1 MEFNT
6 TEEIIQDIAAGKMVI
21 LLDDEDR
28 ENEGDLVC
36 AAELVDDKKIN
47 FMISKARGLVC
58 LPLSPQKCDQLNL
71 PMMTNNNRAKHGTGF
86 TVSIEAAEG
95 ISTGISAEDRAKTI
109 IAEEKKNAKAGD
121 IVQPGHI
128 FPLRAFEGG
137 VLSRAGH
144 TEAACDLARLAGL
157 EEAGVICEIMNDDGS
172 MARRDD
178 LIKFASI
185 HEMKIGTIA
194 DLIHYRTLKEKS
206 VHLEY
211 SKSVEIDGLQ
221 FDLSAW
227 RDSIFDNLHLAFVKG
242 DLSTSDSPLVR
253 VHVPNTLHDLIGIEE
268 FGKRLNLEKA
278 LKRIGKEECGVLL
291 LIGNYQDADE
301 VMNDLKGAKSSVKPE
316 TKTVGIGS
324 QILKELGLQQITLLG
339 TPVKYPSLSGFD
351 LEVMGF
357 EQ

>member
-1 MEFNT
+1 MEFNK

-36 AAELVDDKKIN
+36 AAELIDDQKIN
-47 FMISKARGLVC
+47 FMISKAKGLVC
-58 LPLSPQKCDQLNL
+58 LPLSPDKCDQLNL

-95 ISTGISAEDRAKTI
+95 ISTGISAEDRARTI
-109 IAEEKKNAKAGD
+109 KAAAKKNAKAED

-178 LIKFASI
+178 LLKFAEKN
-185 HEMKIGTIA
+185 EMKIGTIS

-206 VHLEY
+206 VNLEY
-211 SKSVEIDGLQ
+211 SKTVEIHGIQ
-221 FDLSAW
+221 FGETAYLII
-227 RDSIFDNLHLAFVKG
+227 SI
-242 DLSTSDSPLVR
+242 
-253 VHVPNTLHDLIGIEE
+253 
-268 FGKRLNLEKA
+268 
-278 LKRIGKEECGVLL
+278 
-291 LIGNYQDADE
+291 
-301 VMNDLKGAKSSVKPE
+301 
-316 TKTVGIGS
+316 
-324 QILKELGLQQITLLG
+324 
-339 TPVKYPSLSGFD
+339 
-351 LEVMGF
+351 
-357 EQ
+357 

>member
-1 MEFNT
+1 
-6 TEEIIQDIAAGKMVI
+6 
-21 LLDDEDR
+21 
-28 ENEGDLVC
+28 
-36 AAELVDDKKIN
+36 
-47 FMISKARGLVC
+47 
-58 LPLSPQKCDQLNL
+58 
-71 PMMTNNNRAKHGTGF
+71 
-86 TVSIEAAEG
+86 VSIEAAQG
-95 ISTGISAEDRAKTI
+95 ISTGISAEDRARTI
-109 IAEEKKNAKAGD
+109 IAASKKNARAED

-157 EEAGVICEIMNDDGS
+157 EEAGVICEIMNEDGS

-178 LIKFASI
+178 LMEFAAT
-185 HEMKIGTIA
+185 HEMRIGTIA

-206 VHLEY
+206 VHLEF
-211 SKSVEIDGLQ
+211 SKSVEVDGLT
-221 FDLSAW
+221 FELSAW
-227 RDSIFDNLHLAFVKG
+227 RDSIFNNLHLAFVKG
-242 DLSTSDSPLVR
+242 DLALSSAPLVR

-268 FGKRLNLEKA
+268 FGKRLNLKKA

-291 LIGNYQDADE
+291 LIGNYQDANE
-301 VMNDLKGAKSSVKPE
+301 VLNDLKGAKSSIKPE
-316 TKTVGIGS
+316 TKTVGIGA

-351 LEVMGF
+351 LEVTGF

>member
-6 TEEIIQDIAAGKMVI
+6 TEEIIQDIAVGKMII

-47 FMISKARGLVC
+47 FMISKAKGLVC
-58 LPLSPQKCDQLNL
+58 LPLSPKKCDLLNL

-86 TVSIEAAEG
+86 TVSIEAAKG
-95 ISTGISAEDRAKTI
+95 ISTGISAEDRARTI
-109 IAEEKKNAKAGD
+109 KAAARKNAKAVD

-178 LIKFASI
+178 LIKFASS
-185 HEMKIGTIA
+185 HDMKIGTIT

-206 VHLEY
+206 IHLEY
-211 SKSVEIDGLQ
+211 SKSVEIQGIQ
-221 FDLSAW
+221 FELSAW
-227 RDSIFDNLHLAFVKG
+227 RDSIFNNLHLTFVKG
-242 DLSTSDSPLVR
+242 DLGSTESPLVR
-253 VHVPNTLHDLIGIEE
+253 VHIPNTLHDLIGVEE
-268 FGKRLNLEKA
+268 FGERLNLKKA
-278 LKRIGKEECGVLL
+278 FKRIGKEECGVLL
-291 LIGNYQDADE
+291 LIGNYQDADG
-301 VMNDLKGAKSSVKPE
+301 VMNDLMGTKSTVKPE

-324 QILKELGLQQITLLG
+324 QILKELGLKQIKLLA
-339 TPVKYPSLSGFD
+339 TPVKYPTLSGFD
-351 LEVMGF
+351 LEVTGF

>member
-1 MEFNT
+1 MEFNS

-47 FMISKARGLVC
+47 FMISKAKGLVC
-58 LPLSPQKCDQLNL
+58 LPLSPEKCDQLNL

-109 IAEEKKNAKAGD
+109 KAAASKNAKPSD

-144 TEAACDLARLAGL
+144 TEAACDLARMAGL
-157 EEAGVICEIMNDDGS
+157 QEAGVICEIMNDDGN

-178 LIKFASI
+178 LIKFAST
-185 HEMKIGTIA
+185 HDMKIGTIA

-206 VHLEY
+206 IHLEY
-211 SKSVEIDGLQ
+211 SKSVEIQGIQ
-221 FDLSAW
+221 FELSAW
-227 RDSIFDNLHLAFVKG
+227 RDSIFNNLHLTFVKG
-242 DLSTSDSPLVR
+242 DLGSTESPLVR

-268 FGKRLNLEKA
+268 FGERLNLQKA

-291 LIGNYQDADE
+291 LIGNYQDADG
-301 VMNDLKGAKSSVKPE
+301 VMNDLMGTKSTVKPE

-324 QILKELGLQQITLLG
+324 QILKELGLKQIKLLG

-351 LEVMGF
+351 LEVTGF
-357 EQ
+357 KQ

>member
-1 MEFNT
+1 M
-6 TEEIIQDIAAGKMVI
+6 
-21 LLDDEDR
+21 
-28 ENEGDLVC
+28 
-36 AAELVDDKKIN
+36 
-47 FMISKARGLVC
+47 
-58 LPLSPQKCDQLNL
+58 
-71 PMMTNNNRAKHGTGF
+71 
-86 TVSIEAAEG
+86 
-95 ISTGISAEDRAKTI
+95 
-109 IAEEKKNAKAGD
+109 
-121 IVQPGHI
+121 QPGHI

-144 TEAACDLARLAGL
+144 TEAACDIARLAGL
-157 EEAGVICEIMNDDGS
+157 EEAGVICEILNDDGS

-178 LIKFASI
+178 LIKFAST

-221 FDLSAW
+221 FELSAW
-227 RDSIFDNLHLAFVKG
+227 RDTIFDNLHLAFVKG
-242 DLSTSDSPLVR
+242 NLDSSDSPLVR

-268 FGKRLNLEKA
+268 FGERINLENA

-291 LIGNYQDADE
+291 LIGNYQEADD
-301 VMNDLKGAKSSVKPE
+301 VMNDLMGAQSPLKPE

-324 QILKELGLQQITLLG
+324 QILKELGLQKIKLLG
-339 TPVKYPSLSGFD
+339 TPVKYPTLSGFD
-351 LEVMGF
+351 LEVIGF

>member
-1 MEFNT
+1 MEFNS
-6 TEEIIQDIAAGKMVI
+6 TEELIHDIAAGKMVI

-47 FMISKARGLVC
+47 FMISKAKGLVC
-58 LPLSPQKCDQLNL
+58 LPLSPSKCDQLNL

-95 ISTGISAEDRAKTI
+95 ISTGISALDRARTI
-109 IAEEKKNAKAGD
+109 QAAADKNAKASD

-144 TEAACDLARLAGL
+144 TEAACDLARLSGL
-157 EEAGVICEIMNDDGS
+157 EEAGVICEIMNEDGS

-178 LIKFASI
+178 LMEFAAT
-185 HEMKIGTIA
+185 HTMKIGTIA

-206 VHLEY
+206 VYLEY
-211 SKSVEIDGLQ
+211 SKPVDIQGIQ
-221 FDLSAW
+221 FELSAW

-242 DLSTSDSPLVR
+242 KINSYKSPLVR
-253 VHVPNTLHDLIGIEE
+253 VHVPNTLHDLVGIQE
-268 FGKRLNLEKA
+268 FGERLSLEKA
-278 LKRIGKEECGVLL
+278 IARIGKEDCGVLL

-301 VMNDLKGAKSSVKPE
+301 VINDLKGAKSKIIPE

-324 QILKELGLQQITLLG
+324 QILKELGLKQIKLLG
-339 TPVKYPSLSGFD
+339 IPVKYPSLSGFD
-351 LEVMGF
+351 LEVVGF